1 MSFKLSIGK
10 TGICGKDMYTNEAI
24 AALVPKNNQIDPY
37 YILLIVSTIAKSS
50 KNKKGS
56 LGQGSLN
63 KKKLE
68 NLKLPIPIIDDKN
81 YDKKMQKYL
90 LNHFEN
96 SKMNKNEIF
105 SNQEK
110 TTELLDNFDIY
121 LLRELTKKN

>member
-1 MSFKLSIGK
+1 
-10 TGICGKDMYTNEAI
+10 MYTNEAI
-24 AALVPKNNQIDPY
+24 AAFVPKNNQIDPQ

-68 NLKLPIPIIDDKN
+68 KLKLPIPIIDDKN

-96 SKMNKNEIF
+96 SKMNKMEIF
-105 SNQEK
+105 NNQKK
-110 TTELLDNFDIY
+110 TTELLNNFDIY